1 MGGLRAEGSDR
12 LPRMNGPFVNLV
24 TPNFFRVSGLGIRD
38 GRGFTKWDRAGTQ
51 QVAVVNTTFARIV
64 WPGREAVGRCLYV
77 GRDSTD
83 CTVVVGVAESAL
95 EFGLED
101 TDRIPH
107 TYLPLEQR
115 LEDHGTPER
124 FRRQRTLVVRT
135 QGDPGRIA
143 PPVLAALADLF
154 PNLPADRVRSLPAVF
169 APRIR
174 TWTIGTGLFGA
185 AALLAVLLAALGLY
199 AVIAFGVRQRELE
212 FGIRR
217 ALGAQPADL
226 LRLVLTRGFALTAMG
241 ATAGALVALWAGRWV
256 APLLFDGISSRDPLA
271 LTVAALVLVAVS
283 LAASFHPARRAARAD
298 PRQALEAE

>member
-12 LPRMNGPFVNLV
+12 LPRLNGPFVNLV

-185 AALLAVLLAALGLY
+185 AALLAVAHAALGLY
-199 AVIAFGVRQRELE
+199 AEIAFGELNDVAGLSDHPALRRVRVDSPTGPVEMPAPPARIDGGGREP
-212 FGIRR
+212 GPI
-217 ALGAQPADL
+217 PA
-226 LRLVLTRGFALTAMG
+226 
-241 ATAGALVALWAGRWV
+241 AGAHSEALRKE
-256 APLLFDGISSRDPLA
+256 F
-271 LTVAALVLVAVS
+271 AA
-283 LAASFHPARRAARAD
+283 
-298 PRQALEAE
+298 